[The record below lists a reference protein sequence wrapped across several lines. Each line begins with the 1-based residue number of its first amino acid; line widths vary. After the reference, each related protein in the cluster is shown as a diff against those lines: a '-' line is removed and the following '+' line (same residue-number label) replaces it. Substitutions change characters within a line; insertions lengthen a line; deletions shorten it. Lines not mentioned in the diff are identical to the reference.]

1 MTKIKSHSVP
11 TTPLLQNHFDVLSPT
26 TKSSIKKNRKNSKKK
41 KAQHKSD
48 EEPSEQTNEQ
58 QQQQQEPLQPIS
70 FLEYLKDELTVAD
83 FDSAQELKRERVTN
97 FLGVPGAIEKVI
109 KL

>member
-1 MTKIKSHSVP
+1 MP